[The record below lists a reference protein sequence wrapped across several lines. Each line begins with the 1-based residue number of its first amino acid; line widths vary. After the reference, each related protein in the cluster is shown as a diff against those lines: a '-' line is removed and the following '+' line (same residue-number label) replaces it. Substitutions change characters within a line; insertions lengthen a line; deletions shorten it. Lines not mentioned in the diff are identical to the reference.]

1 MAACLR
7 CSRETDAGAR
17 FCAGCGAPLDSSAT
31 PTGTAPRGASPSPSS
46 RPASSGGVT
55 SSSTAVPSGR
65 FAPGAV
71 LAGRYRIVAQ
81 LGQGGMGEVY
91 RADDLKLSQP
101 VALKFLPEALQHDP
115 GRLQRFY
122 GEISLARQIT
132 HPAVCRVHD
141 LEELDGQPFLTMEY
155 VDGEDLAGLLRRIG
169 RLPHDK
175 ALEIARQLCAGLAA
189 AHDKGVLHRDL
200 KPANVMLDGRGRARL
215 TDFGLAALD
224 ETVSGAEARS
234 GTPAYMSPEQLA
246 GREATSRSDV
256 YALGLVLYELF
267 TGRRAFDGRTLDDLR
282 RQHAE
287 QAPESPSA
295 LVEGLDPAV
304 ERAILR
310 CLEKDPRRR
319 PSSALAVAAA
329 LPGGDPLAAALA
341 AGETPSPELVAAAQ
355 RATRLRASTGWL
367 ALTVAALTLAATVAL
382 MRRSHVL
389 QHLPP
394 AKAPLV
400 LEDRAHELLLQL
412 APQATALDA
421 ACGAQFDEDYFRSEA
436 WRGADQGDAAWRGL
450 RAGDPPVAQFWCRQG
465 PAPLL
470 PRDLDGQVGWADPPT
485 LASDMAGVRLDLSGR
500 LLSFYAVTPQ
510 RESPPET
517 PPGEPDWTTLLA
529 AARLDPAALRPVDPL
544 WTPPFHTDRR
554 AAWEGPFPAR
564 PDLTLRVEA
573 AAYRGRP
580 VFFRLVTPWTR
591 AERMQPPG
599 FTAGQRVA
607 ISFFLLLFTALL
619 SAGVWLARRH
629 LGSGRGDRR
638 GAVRLAGATL
648 LAGLASWALQTHY
661 VADQLAQAE
670 LLARGLGGALLL
682 PAVILVFYL
691 ALEPYARRIWPEML
705 ISWTRLLSGGW
716 RDQMVGL
723 DVLLG
728 AAMGGVIAM
737 LVLGGLLLGQAL
749 GHQLARPYAAGL
761 QLLLGLRFGLG
772 RVLDQVLGSITFGL
786 ACVLFLVLL
795 RLLLRRPWAA
805 GLAFTLLLT
814 LPRALVTEQP
824 LWFALPFQALISAA
838 LVLLLLRLGLLAAVV
853 STTVADLLLAFPA
866 VGELTGWKA
875 PGTWFP
881 AGVLAGLALYGFA
894 TARRGR
900 SDWTG

>member
-1 MAACLR
+1 M
-7 CSRETDAGAR
+7 
-17 FCAGCGAPLDSSAT
+17 
-31 PTGTAPRGASPSPSS
+31 
-46 RPASSGGVT
+46 
-55 SSSTAVPSGR
+55 
-65 FAPGAV
+65 
-71 LAGRYRIVAQ
+71 LAGRYRIVAL
-81 LGQGGMGEVY
+81 LGRGGMGEVY

-101 VALKFLPEALQHDP
+101 VALKFLPEALQHDQ

-132 HPAVCRVHD
+132 HPTVCRVYD
-141 LEELDGQPFLTMEY
+141 IEELDGQHFLSMEY
-155 VDGEDLAGLLRRIG
+155 VDGEDLATLLRRIG

-189 AHDKGVLHRDL
+189 AHEQGVLHRDL
-200 KPANVMLDGRGRARL
+200 KPANVMIDGRGRARL

-224 ETVSGAEARS
+224 ETVSGAEVRS
-234 GTPAYMSPEQLA
+234 GTPAYMAPEQLA
-246 GREATSRSDV
+246 GREVTARSDV

-267 TGRRAFDGRTLDDLR
+267 TGRRPFDGRTLDDLR

-287 QAPESPSA
+287 QAPESPAA

-319 PSSALAVAAA
+319 PPSALAVAAA

-367 ALTVAALTLAATVAL
+367 ALAVAALTLAATVAL

-394 AKAPLV
+394 AKPPLV

-412 APQATALDA
+412 APQAAALDA
-421 ACGAQFDEDYFRSEA
+421 ACGAQFDEEYFRSEA
-436 WRGADQGDAAWRGL
+436 WRDADQGGAAWRGL

-465 PAPLL
+465 PAPLV
-470 PRDLDGQVGWADPPT
+470 PRNLDGQVGWADPPT
-485 LASDMAGVRLDLSGR
+485 LASDMAGVRLDLTGR
-500 LLSFYAVTPQ
+500 LLAFYAVTPQ
-510 RESPPET
+510 RENPPEA
-517 PPGEPDWTTLLA
+517 PPGEPDWAPLLA
-529 AARLDPAALRPVDPL
+529 AARLDPAALRPVDPI

-554 AAWEGPFPAR
+554 VAWEGRFPAR
-564 PDLTLRVEA
+564 PDLTLRIEA
-573 AAYRGRP
+573 ASYRGRP

-670 LLARGLGGALLL
+670 LLARGLGGVLLL

-705 ISWTRLLSGGW
+705 ISWTRAAVGW
-716 RDQMVGL
+716 
-723 DVLLG
+723 
-728 AAMGGVIAM
+728 
-737 LVLGGLLLGQAL
+737 
-749 GHQLARPYAAGL
+749 LARPDGGPRRAAGRGHGRSHRHAGAGRPAAGPGPRPPARAPL
-761 QLLLGLRFGLG
+761 RGRAAAAAGPALRFRARARPGAGLDHLRPGLRAVPRAAAAAAAAPLGGRPGLHAAA
-772 RVLDQVLGSITFGL
+772 D
-786 ACVLFLVLL
+786 
-795 RLLLRRPWAA
+795 PAA
-805 GLAFTLLLT
+805 GAGD
-814 LPRALVTEQP
+814 RA
-824 LWFALPFQALISAA
+824 AA
-838 LVLLLLRLGLLAAVV
+838 LVRAAVPGP
-853 STTVADLLLAFPA
+853 DLGGAGAAPA
-866 VGELTGWKA
+866 A
-875 PGTWFP
+875 
-881 AGVLAGLALYGFA
+881 AGAAGRGGQHHRGRPLAGLSGSGRADGLEGRRHLAPGRRAGGAGALRLRDRA
-894 TARRGR
+894 PRPLRLDRLTPPVV
-900 SDWTG
+900 

>member
-31 PTGTAPRGASPSPSS
+31 PTGTAPRGASPSP
-46 RPASSGGVT
+46 RPASSGGAT
-55 SSSTAVPSGR
+55 ISSTAVPSGR
-65 FAPGAV
+65 FAPGTV

-91 RADDLKLSQP
+91 RADDLKLGQP
-101 VALKFLPEALQHDP
+101 VALKFLPAALQHDDS
-115 GRLQRFY
+115 RLQRFY
-122 GEISLARQIT
+122 GEVRLARQIT

-189 AHDKGVLHRDL
+189 AHEKGVLHRDL
-200 KPANVMLDGRGRARL
+200 KPGNVMLDGRGKVRL
-215 TDFGLAALD
+215 TDFGLAALA

-246 GREATSRSDV
+246 GGEVTPRSDV
-256 YALGLVLYELF
+256 YALGLVLFELF
-267 TGRRAFDGRTLDDLR
+267 TGQRAFSGRTLEELR
-282 RQHAE
+282 HQHAH

-295 LVEGLDPAV
+295 LVDGLDPAV

-310 CLEKDPRRR
+310 CLEKDPQRR
-319 PSSALAVAAA
+319 PSSALAVAAS

-355 RATRLRASTGWL
+355 RATSLRSSTGWL
-367 ALTVAALTLAATVAL
+367 ALVVAVLTLAATVLL
-382 MRRSHVL
+382 MRRANLV

-394 AKAPLV
+394 AKAPAV
-400 LEDRAHELLLQL
+400 LEDRARELLGEL
-412 APQATALDA
+412 APQAAEADF
-421 ACGAQFDEDYFRSEA
+421 ACGFVVDEDYWRSAA
-436 WRGADQGDAAWRGL
+436 WRDATSSGEGWRGL
-450 RAGDPPVAQFWCRQG
+450 RAGDPPVAQFWCRQA
-465 PAPLL
+465 PQPLL
-470 PRDLDGQVGWADPPT
+470 SRKLAGGVSWADPPP
-485 LASDMAGVRLDLSGR
+485 LASDMAGVRLDLTGR
-500 LLSFYAVTPQ
+500 LMAFYAVTPQ
-510 RESPPET
+510 RESQPAAAA
-517 PPGEPDWTTLLA
+517 GEPDWSPLLA
-529 AARLDPAALRPVDPL
+529 AARLDPAALQPAEPT
-544 WTPPFHTDRR
+544 WTPPFHSDRR
-554 AAWEGPFPAR
+554 AAWEGRFAAR
-564 PDLTLRVEA
+564 PDVPLRVEA

-580 VFFRLVTPWTR
+580 VFFQLVAPWTR
-591 AERMQPPG
+591 AERMQPAGP
-599 FTAGQRVA
+599 TAGQRAA
-607 ISFFLLLFTALL
+607 ISIFLLLFTALL
-619 SAGVWLARRH
+619 AAGVWLARRH
-629 LGSGRGDRR
+629 LASGRGDRR
-638 GAVRLAGATL
+638 GALRLAGATL

-670 LLARGLGGALLL
+670 LLARGIGGSLLL

-705 ISWTRLLSGGW
+705 ISWTRALSGGW

-728 AAMGGVIAM
+728 AATGGVVAV
-737 LVLGGLLLGQAL
+737 LVLGGMLLGQSL
-749 GHQLARPYAAGL
+749 GQQLEQPYTGGL
-761 QLLLGLRFGLG
+761 YLLLGLRFGLG
-772 RVLDQVLGSITFGL
+772 RVLDQVLGSIVFGL

-805 GLAFTLLLT
+805 GLAFMLLLT
-814 LPRALVTEQP
+814 GPRALVTEQP

-838 LVLLLLRLGLLAAVV
+838 VVVLLLRLGLLAAVV
-853 STTVADLLLAFPA
+853 STTVADLLLGFPA
-866 VGELTGWKA
+866 VGDLTGWKA
-875 PGTWFP
+875 MGTWFP
-881 AGVLAGLALYGFA
+881 ASVLLGLALYGFA
-894 TARRGR
+894 TSRRGR
-900 SDWTG
+900 PDWTG